1 MCFESGRMVYKGKIC
16 IHIRD
21 VMQWTVHIR
30 LCPNPAYSNQS
41 IKEKE
46 KAHNNKPKKIYKK
59 IIIN

>member
-46 KAHNNKPKKIYKK
+46 TAHNNKQKKIY
-59 IIIN
+59 